1 MLRFSLFGIPVTIQ
15 WMFWVVLAV
24 LGPINALGR
33 PNALMNLGLWVAVGF
48 VSILWHELGHCF
60 FQRKFGAS
68 PEIVLYG
75 GGGVAIPHGA
85 RFTRGQSLIIAGAGP
100 AFGLALWLATALL
113 IQHFPPQ
120 TVTMY
125 RVARYVAWINL
136 VWSLV
141 NLLPVLPLDGGR
153 IMEAL
158 LNGRIRVVAAI
169 GAAVAVLAAVAS
181 FLIGQLY
188 MAIFFGFFAWQN
200 VQLWQTGSR
209 AGPV

>member
-33 PNALMNLGLWVAVGF
+33 PNALMNLGLWVGVGF

-85 RFTRGQSLIIAGAGP
+85 RFTRGQSLLIAAAGP
-100 AFGLALWLATALL
+100 AFGLALWLASALL

-125 RVARYVAWINL
+125 HVARYVAWINL

-169 GAAVAVLAAVAS
+169 GAGVAVLAAVAS
-181 FLIGQLY
+181 FLSAQLY
-188 MAIFFGFFAWQN
+188 MAIFFGFFAWHN
-200 VQLWQTGSR
+200 IQLWQTGHR